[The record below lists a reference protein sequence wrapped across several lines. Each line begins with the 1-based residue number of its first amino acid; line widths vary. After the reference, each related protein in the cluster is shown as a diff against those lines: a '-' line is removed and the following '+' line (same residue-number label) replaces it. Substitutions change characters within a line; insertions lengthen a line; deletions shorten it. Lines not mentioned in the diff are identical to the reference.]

1 MNTPGPTKSFRVVV
15 IGAGVTGLTLS
26 HALKKAMIDHVVLE
40 RGSIGPLQGSSIGLH
55 PHGCRIL
62 DQLGCLQDV
71 ERLCVRMKQF
81 INRLPDGRVLTRC
94 DFFDFIAER

>member
-1 MNTPGPTKSFRVVV
+1 MSTPVPKKPFKVIV

-26 HALKKAMIDHVVLE
+26 HALNKAKIEHVVLE
-40 RGSIGPLQGSSIGLH
+40 RGDIAPLQGSSIGIH

-71 ERLCVRMKQF
+71 ERLCVPMKQF
-81 INRLPDGRVLTRC
+81 VNRLPNGQLLSRS
-94 DFFDFIAER
+94 DFFDFIAKR